1 MAQSAP
7 LLPRCRIFLLLLVVL
22 LNLLGPALAV
32 SSSDGVDS
40 STPQSN
46 SSEGDVQGDS
56 SSDGSD
62 GGSPNSM
69 NIIGGQPVTVQLGSG
84 FIVGCV
90 IGVVL
95 YTGVR
100 LSKRMFQSTQTERQ
114 RNDVGWG
121 LGGNRGTRARDVRRF
136 YDV

>member
-7 LLPRCRIFLLLLVVL
+7 LLPRRHIFLLLLVVL

-32 SSSDGVDS
+32 SSSDGVDG
-40 STPQSN
+40 TPQAN
-46 SSEGDVQGDS
+46 GSEGDVEGDS

-62 GGSPNSM
+62 GGSPDSM

-90 IGVVL
+90 MGVVL
-95 YTGVR
+95 YTGAR
-100 LSKRMFQSTQTERQ
+100 LSKKMFQSTRTERQ
-114 RNDVGWG
+114 GNDVGWG
-121 LGGNRGTRARDVRRF
+121 MGNNRGARARDVRRF
-136 YDV
+136 YEV

>member
-7 LLPRCRIFLLLLVVL
+7 LLLLVVF
-22 LNLLGPALAV
+22 LNLLSPALAV
-32 SSSDGVDS
+32 S
-40 STPQSN
+40 N
-46 SSEGDVQGDS
+46 SGGEGS
-56 SSDGSD
+56 PPLSD
-62 GGSPNSM
+62 GGAGDLEGDGSYDDSGGTSGDSM

-95 YTGVR
+95 YTTAR
-100 LSKRMFQSTQTERQ
+100 LSKRIFQSTRAERR
-114 RNDVGWG
+114 RNGMARG
-121 LGGNRGTRARDVRRF
+121 LGDDGGGRAREVQRF